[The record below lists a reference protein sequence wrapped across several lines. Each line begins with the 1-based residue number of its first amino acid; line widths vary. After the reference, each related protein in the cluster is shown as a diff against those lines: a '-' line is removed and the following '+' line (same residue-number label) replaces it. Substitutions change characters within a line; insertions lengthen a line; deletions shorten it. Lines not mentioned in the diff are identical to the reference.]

1 MNDFLTEEIE
11 LHSIDL
17 TKSESEAIT
26 EIVYDA
32 LRGQGIDLSSFSWGI
47 NVEYLPQEDF
57 E

>member
-26 EIVYDA
+26 EIVYDV
-32 LRGQGIDLSSFSWGI
+32 LRGQGIDVSSFSWGI
-47 NVEYLPQEDF
+47 QVEYLGNE
-57 E
+57 

>member
-17 TKSESEAIT
+17 TKSEGSTIT

-32 LRGQGIDLSSFSWGI
+32 LCEQGIDVSSFSWGI
-47 NVEYLPQEDF
+47 QVEYLGSE
-57 E
+57 